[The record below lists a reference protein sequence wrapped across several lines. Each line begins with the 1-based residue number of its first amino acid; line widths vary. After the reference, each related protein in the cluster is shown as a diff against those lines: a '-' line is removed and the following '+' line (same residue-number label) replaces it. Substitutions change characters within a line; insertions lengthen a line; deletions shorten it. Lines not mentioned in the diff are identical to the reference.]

1 MPMLAVTE
9 SQLIDAAGT
18 IQDVYECTYAVAGHP
33 GSFTFTVPKSGDAVA
48 AAEAAVSALVAQVNA
63 LYGL

>member
-9 SQLIDAAGT
+9 SQLIDAAGS
-18 IQDVYECTYAVAGHP
+18 IQDVYECTYQVPGHP

-48 AAEAAVSALVAQVNA
+48 AAEAAVAALTAQVNA